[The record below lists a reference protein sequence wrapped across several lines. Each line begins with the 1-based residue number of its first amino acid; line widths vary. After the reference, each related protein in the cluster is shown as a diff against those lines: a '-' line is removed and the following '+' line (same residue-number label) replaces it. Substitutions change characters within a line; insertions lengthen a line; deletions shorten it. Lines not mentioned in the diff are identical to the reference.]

1 MTLRNTEPHNTMV
14 KKIYI
19 SLPISHFDLEE
30 RREYAQKVEDALS
43 HFYEVVNPLKN
54 GIDVDAHWSVHM
66 RKDIADLLECDAI
79 YMCKD
84 WQWSHGCKLE
94 HDVATSCGL
103 EVKYEEDTWKPNYL
117 E

>member
-14 KKIYI
+14 KKIYM

-54 GIDVDAHWSVHM
+54 GIDIDAHWSVHM
-66 RKDIADLLECDAI
+66 RKDIANLLECDVI

-103 EVKYEEDTWKPNYL
+103 EVKYEEDNWKPNNSN
-117 E
+117 